1 MPRIGRVVA
10 VGYPHHITQR
20 GNYRQEIFADNT
32 DRKKYL
38 SILNTESKRY
48 KLIILVYC
56 LMPNHVHFIV
66 VPEREDSMGNVFKYV
81 NMQYSQ
87 YFNQKEE
94 ERGHLFQGRFFS
106 SVMDERHTII
116 CARYIERN
124 PVRAK
129 MINKPWNWK
138 WSSARF
144 HCGMEGDDVLGV
156 NNFFDYT
163 GEEKE
168 GWMKFIDESDS
179 PQEIKEIREQT
190 KKGRVLG
197 GVDFTKMLEKKLN
210 RILVLKTRGRPKKK

>member
-1 MPRIGRVVA
+1 
-10 VGYPHHITQR
+10 
-20 GNYRQEIFADNT
+20 
-32 DRKKYL
+32 
-38 SILNTESKRY
+38 
-48 KLIILVYC
+48 
-56 LMPNHVHFIV
+56 MPNHVHFIV
-66 VPEREDSMGNVFKYV
+66 VPEREDSMGNVFKYA

-87 YFNQKEE
+87 YFNQKKEE
-94 ERGHLFQGRFFS
+94 SGHLFQGRFFS

-129 MINKPWNWK
+129 IINKPWNWK
-138 WSSARF
+138 WSSARL

-168 GWMKFIDESDS
+168 GWMKFIDESDN
-179 PQEIKEIREQT
+179 PQEIKGIREQT

-210 RILVLKTRGRPKKK
+210 RILVLKTRGRPRKK